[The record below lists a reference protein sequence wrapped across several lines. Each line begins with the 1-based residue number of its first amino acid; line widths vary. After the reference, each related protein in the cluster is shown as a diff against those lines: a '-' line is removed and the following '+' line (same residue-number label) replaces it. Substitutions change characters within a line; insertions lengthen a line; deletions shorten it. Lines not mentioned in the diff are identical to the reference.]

1 MRPNKRQESYKKPE
15 VERTRI
21 ALQDFINANKV
32 SRVTVA
38 RGIGMSHSV
47 VSQFLNEKYTGEVDD
62 VAKHIDSW
70 LIKQREKANSK
81 SIAANY
87 VPTTVSR
94 RVREI
99 LRIAHIHS
107 ETVVLIGQAG
117 LGKTTALKAYKAE
130 NPDAIMLDTDPTFTA
145 KIMMQNLAVA
155 IGEDPFLPLHPLSE
169 SIINRLKDSGRVILV
184 DEAENLPLRALE
196 LLRRL
201 HDKAGVGLVL
211 AGMPRLMVNLRGK
224 NGELKQLYS
233 RVGFKLDM
241 GDAMPDDD
249 LRMIVDK
256 ALPGAEEDVALEFVS
271 AANGNT
277 RRLSKLISGVTRMS
291 HINGDIEITTDMV
304 RQFKEMLIN

>member
-1 MRPNKRQESYKKPE
+1 MKQTKLAQVYKNPT
-15 VERTRI
+15 VVNVQT
-21 ALQDFINANKV
+21 ALQTFLNENRV
-32 SRVTVA
+32 SQVTVS
-38 RGIGMSHSV
+38 RGIGMTHPV
-47 VSQFLNEKYTGEVDD
+47 ISQFLNSKYTGDVLE

-70 LIKQREKANSK
+70 LIKQKEKANSK
-81 SIAANY
+81 NIAVNY
-87 VPTTVSR
+87 VPTSTSR
-94 RVREI
+94 RVRDI
-99 LRIAHIHS
+99 LRIAHINA

-145 KIMMQNLAVA
+145 KIMMQTLATA

-169 SIINRLKDSGRVILV
+169 SIINKLKGSGRVILV

-196 LLRRL
+196 CLRRL

-241 GDAMPDDD
+241 GDSVSDTD

-256 ALPGAEEDVALEFVS
+256 ALPDAEEAVALEFVS
-271 AANGNT
+271 AAIGNT
-277 RRLSKLISGVTRMS
+277 RRLSKLISGVTRLA
-291 HINGDIEITTDMV
+291 HINGDIEVTTDMV